1 METRRDS
8 IRVYPSYFEKKYSRA
23 EGRKVPKA
31 MAINDCTIEH
41 VAKALKKAGIE
52 YTLESGKA
60 YPRHWWTKE
69 GRIKVARKGESKN
82 QIIKKIALAL
92 KGIRTKDE

>member
-23 EGRKVPKA
+23 EGRKVPKS

-41 VAKALKKAGIE
+41 LAKALKKVGIE
-52 YTLESGKA
+52 YTLESDKA
-60 YPRHWWTKE
+60 YPRHWWTRE
-69 GRIKVARKGESKN
+69 GRIKVARNGESKN
-82 QIIKKIALAL
+82 HIIKKIALAL
-92 KGIRTKDE
+92 KEIRSKDE